1 VPARLRRGAEAAHG
15 AGLSGRTGAR
25 AQECPDYFFM
35 DYGVSVLKWSD
46 QARRP
51 RAPRRPA
58 PRCDTPAWRP
68 PRGAPCLCARD
79 AAARAAQVRGRTP
92 FAADWYMLSSADAR
106 ANSSNVAAG
115 GAIGAFNA
123 SSSYYGLA
131 LTPQCAP
138 ARRMRRE
145 ARAGAARAARAA
157 LAPAQ
162 GAERAG
168 PRGLTRRAPR
178 RAG

>member
-1 VPARLRRGAEAAHG
+1 
-15 AGLSGRTGAR
+15 
-25 AQECPDYFFM
+25 M

-51 RAPRRPA
+51 GARRRPA
-58 PRCDTPAWRP
+58 PRRNSPGGALAAYLHRRRVTPAR
-68 PRGAPCLCARD
+68 R
-79 AAARAAQVRGRTP
+79 AQVRGRTP

-106 ANSSNVAAG
+106 ANSSNVVAG

-138 ARRMRRE
+138 ARAAAPPRRP
-145 ARAGAARAARAA
+145 RWRPSVLGAHGVTRRAAR
-157 LAPAQ
+157 
-162 GAERAG
+162 RAV
-168 PRGLTRRAPR
+168 
-178 RAG
+178 